1 MMSEPDDAFLHV
13 HLDHVQPK
21 SQLQDYTVTSGSAIW
36 LQNSSCFKTAG
47 SRTLHT
53 RSGFCKI
60 SWTNTMLDA
69 WNAKFSSFF
78 CVPNCCDGPYKIE
91 YWSLQVLIKS
101 LFGSSPS
108 PWL

>member
-36 LQNSSCFKTAG
+36 LQNSNCFKTAG

-53 RSGFCKI
+53 RSGF
-60 SWTNTMLDA
+60 
-69 WNAKFSSFF
+69 
-78 CVPNCCDGPYKIE
+78 
-91 YWSLQVLIKS
+91 
-101 LFGSSPS
+101 
-108 PWL
+108 